1 MATIRPR
8 YRLELE
14 DLEERLTLS
23 TVHPLQLSTPFQPA
37 PMTSASAATVSSVDT
52 IAVLDGFAKAYLT
65 RVGDPNYN
73 PAYDLDHNG
82 QIGQG
87 DGRLLLH
94 LLPPVGPKIPLNLT
108 VALSPQDK
116 AKGHVPQNSG
126 GVTHSQNPTVLGHT
140 TPGALIFTGS
150 GTLDLKLRGP
160 VAVADAHGN
169 FSMVDHLTSGIN
181 QLDLQAVD
189 RYGHQTLRAFP
200 IYWLDFGK

>member
-1 MATIRPR
+1 MATIRTR

-14 DLEERLTLS
+14 GLEERLTLS
-23 TVHPLQLSTPFQPA
+23 TAQPA
-37 PMTSASAATVSSVDT
+37 TAPSVNT
-52 IAVLDGFAKAYLT
+52 IAILDEFAKAYLT

-73 PAYDLDHNG
+73 PAFDLNHNG

-94 LLPPVGPKIPLNLT
+94 LLPPVGPKIPITLT

-116 AKGHVPQNSG
+116 ARGHVPQNSG
-126 GVTHSQNPTVLGHT
+126 GVTHNQNPTVLGHT

-150 GTLDLKLRGP
+150 GTLDLKLFGP

-169 FSMVDHLTSGIN
+169 FSLVDHLTAGIN

-189 RYGHQTLRAFP
+189 RYGQQTLRAFP
-200 IYWLDFGK
+200 ILWLNFGK